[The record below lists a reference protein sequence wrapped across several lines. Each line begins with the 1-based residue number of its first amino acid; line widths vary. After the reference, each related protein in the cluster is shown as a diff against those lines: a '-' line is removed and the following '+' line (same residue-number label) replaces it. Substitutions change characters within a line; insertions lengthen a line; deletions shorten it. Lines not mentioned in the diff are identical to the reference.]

1 MDIPGNETPPT
12 GAAPRRTALVTGASG
27 GIGFEIA
34 RGLVERDHDVWM
46 VSRPGSRGERA
57 AATLRE
63 RSGRD
68 EAARFLPA
76 DLASFAEVRRLATEV
91 QAGVPRLDVLV
102 HNAGIFAP
110 RRELTDDGFER
121 SFALNHLAPFLLT
134 HLLAGPLQAAEAPRV
149 VVTSSRA
156 ERAGA
161 IDLERAASGV
171 PYSGWLAYGW
181 SKQAN
186 IHFAR
191 ELARRAPNP
200 HLRAYAFHPGFV
212 ATSFGGGGGLL
223 TAVIRLTQR
232 LFARKPAQGAD
243 TGVWLATVE
252 PAPDPD
258 GGYFVDRE
266 PTQPSDPGRDEA
278 MSRELWA
285 RSEDWVGL
293 SEAERWP
300 APDAGGVGAG
310 SGSAGR

>member
-1 MDIPGNETPPT
+1 MANDRDETTATSGPR
-12 GAAPRRTALVTGASG
+12 RRTALVTGASG

-46 VSRPGSRGERA
+46 VSRPGPRGEEA
-57 AATLRE
+57 AARLRE
-63 RSGRD
+63 GAGRD
-68 EAARFLPA
+68 DAAIFLPA
-76 DLASFAEVRRLATEV
+76 DLASLAEVRRLAQEV
-91 QAGVPRLDVLV
+91 AERVPRLDVLV
-102 HNAGIFAP
+102 HNAGIFAQ
-110 RRELTDDGFER
+110 RRELTEDGFER

-134 HLLAGPLQAAEAPRV
+134 HLLTQSLRAAEAPRV

-186 IHFAR
+186 IHFVR
-191 ELARRAPNP
+191 ELGRRAPHP
-200 HLRAYAFHPGFV
+200 ALRAYAFHPGFV
-212 ATSFGGGGGLL
+212 ATDFGGGGGLM

-232 LFARKPAQGAD
+232 LFARKPAEGAD
-243 TGVWLATVE
+243 TGLWLATAE
-252 PAPDPD
+252 PAPDPS

-266 PTQPSDPGRDEA
+266 PAQPSAPARDDA
-278 MSRELWA
+278 MSRELWV
-285 RSEDWVGL
+285 RSEAWVALTEG
-293 SEAERWP
+293 ERWP

-310 SGSAGR
+310 